1 VNKRRLLI
9 VAIITVVTAGAGGI
23 AWDRTH
29 TAGVRN
35 GEAFGTGEAYAK
47 IGMTAARKGDDV
59 YYIAPAPT
67 NYSDDKLVLQTV
79 EPEKSSPGLDF
90 VDAKIYKRADFAD
103 SVPVSGGGEGN
114 SLDSKLK
121 DLPSQPVVGYT
132 LDAGQLMDD
141 VVYLHFR
148 VTTDK
153 RPLETSGVVF
163 TYRQDGRSFTQVLA
177 AVFQLEDP
185 ISAGY

>member
-1 VNKRRLLI
+1 VNQRRLLI
-9 VAIITVVTAGAGGI
+9 VAIVTVAVVGAGWI

-35 GEAFGTGEAYAK
+35 DEAFGTGEAYAK
-47 IGMTAARKGDDV
+47 IGMTAVRKGDDV

-67 NYSDDKLVLQTV
+67 NYSDEKLVLRTV
-79 EPEKSSPGLDF
+79 RPEKSSPGLDF

-103 SVPVSGGGEGN
+103 AVPISGGGEGN

-121 DLPSQPVVGYT
+121 DLPSQPVAGYT

-141 VVYLHFR
+141 VIYLHFR
-148 VTTDK
+148 VTTDQ

-163 TYRQDGRSFTQVLA
+163 EYRQDGKNFTQVLA

-185 ISAGY
+185 ASSGY